1 MSTIPGGMYEGN
13 PDDVQTFGVRATFVT
28 SSEVPDE
35 VVYQTVK
42 AVFDNFD
49 RFKRL
54 HPAFA
59 NLKPEDMISAG
70 LSAPLHD
77 GAKRYYQE
85 QGWL

>member
-1 MSTIPGGMYEGN
+1 
-13 PDDVQTFGVRATFVT
+13 VT
-28 SSEVPDE
+28 TADTDDE

-54 HPAFA
+54 HPAFE
-59 NLKPEDMISAG
+59 NLDPEDMVTSG

-77 GAKRYYQE
+77 GAARYYRE
-85 QGWL
+85 QGWIE